1 MRIEPS
7 LAFTGA
13 APHATPKA
21 ATAFADLLGAPH
33 APERDPALIVERE
46 VGAFTSDRVARPS
59 DVDEARAPATPAR
72 ADVSVLDG
80 RASDAPGPG
89 GGSVGRAPTLVTPS
103 PASPA
108 SGAEFSETAELSMAA
123 ADPTRAA
130 PTDEGLAD
138 AYAFGAF
145 GVFAPVRVGADA
157 SAAATAAAE
166 SAVAPAEGFG
176 AAPPRP
182 AAPAVSAVPESAR
195 PAGSPPAGSE
205 ERPASLSRG
214 GPAPLRRA
222 PGSLQAGQPPLS
234 EPMEPA
240 GEPPAKG
247 AAPALPPEPAP
258 RRSDGPR
265 LVVAVRNG
273 ALAIVAG
280 TPDLAD
286 EAEARA
292 RLAAVAA
299 EHGVGLDELIINGRA
314 GAPAREGARHG
325 HRTR

>member
-7 LAFTGA
+7 LAFSGA

-80 RASDAPGPG
+80 RASGAPGPG
-89 GGSVGRAPTLVTPS
+89 DGSVGRAPTLVTPS

-108 SGAEFSETAELSMAA
+108 AGAEFSETAELSMSA
-123 ADPTRAA
+123 ADPTLVA
-130 PTDEGLAD
+130 PTDGGSPD

-145 GVFAPVRVGADA
+145 GMFAPVRIGIDPSDATTAVAA
-157 SAAATAAAE
+157 SAL
-166 SAVAPAEGFG
+166 APVEEF
-176 AAPPRP
+176 APTQRP
-182 AAPAVSAVPESAR
+182 AAPAALAVLESAR
-195 PAGSPPAGSE
+195 PAGVPPAGSE
-205 ERPASLSRG
+205 GHPAALSRG
-214 GPAPLRRA
+214 GPVPLRRA
-222 PGSLQAGQPPLS
+222 PVPLQAGEPPLS

-240 GEPPAKG
+240 GEPPAEG
-247 AAPALPPEPAP
+247 AAPAQPLAPAP

-286 EAEARA
+286 EAEART

-299 EHGVGLDELIINGRA
+299 EHGLGLEELIINGRA
-314 GAPAREGARHG
+314 GAPVREGARHG

>member
-1 MRIEPS
+1 VRIEPNH
-7 LAFTGA
+7 AFTGA

-21 ATAFADLLGAPH
+21 STAFAELLGAPRP
-33 APERDPALIVERE
+33 PERDPALIGERGA
-46 VGAFTSDRVARPS
+46 GAFAPDRVAPPS
-59 DVDEARAPATPAR
+59 DVDAARAPATPAR
-72 ADVSVLDG
+72 ADVSFLAG
-80 RASDAPGPG
+80 RVSDAPGPDN
-89 GGSVGRAPTLVTPS
+89 GSAPS
-103 PASPA
+103 PESPA
-108 SGAEFSETAELSMAA
+108 AGAKARDQADLSMTA
-123 ADPTRAA
+123 AA
-130 PTDEGLAD
+130 PTPAASTEGLVD

-145 GVFAPVRVGADA
+145 GVFAPVRVGADPSA
-157 SAAATAAAE
+157 ATISAAA
-166 SAVAPAEGFG
+166 SAVAPAEGFD
-176 AAPPRP
+176 AASQRP
-182 AAPAVSAVPESAR
+182 AASAALESAR
-195 PAGSPPAGSE
+195 PAGSPPAGSAE
-205 ERPASLSRG
+205 LPASPTRG
-214 GPAPLRRA
+214 GPTPMRRA
-222 PGSLQAGQPPLS
+222 PVSLQAGEPPPLS

-240 GEPPAKG
+240 GEPPAEG